1 MSAILFALYT
11 LLSGAQQGI
20 IIFLLREFVPP
31 RYGIYINAAFHAGGA
46 LIYGLLVSYAAH
58 VTHAPL
64 WPTVAIAV
72 LLRIALFDPAVN
84 LARSWV
90 AHREGRAWEPVFAVG
105 FSALFDRALRRVANA
120 LALNPSALSA
130 AVRVSALGAIA
141 GLLW

>member
-20 IIFLLREFVPP
+20 IIFLLREFVQP
-31 RYGIYINAAFHAGGA
+31 RYGAYINAAFHYVGG
-46 LIYGLLVSYAAH
+46 LIYALLVGYVVHANPAH
-58 VTHAPL
+58 SGL
-64 WPTVAIAV
+64 TVAIAV
-72 LLRIALFDPAVN
+72 LLRIALFGPAVN

-105 FSALFDRALRRVANA
+105 FSALSDRVLRRVANV

-130 AVRVSALGAIA
+130 GVRAAAFMAAIW
-141 GLLW
+141 LLW